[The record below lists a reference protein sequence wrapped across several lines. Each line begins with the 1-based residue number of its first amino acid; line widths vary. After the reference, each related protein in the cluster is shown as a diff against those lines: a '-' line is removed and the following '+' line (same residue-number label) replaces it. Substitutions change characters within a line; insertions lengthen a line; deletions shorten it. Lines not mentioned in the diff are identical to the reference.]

1 MSVEANKRMVQ
12 RVFDEAFNEGRL
24 GVIDETTD
32 SRSRD
37 HQHLDEPSFA
47 EHLKAVVTAMRTAF
61 PDLHFA
67 IERMIGEGDWV
78 ALHSTMT
85 GTHTGPLTRPLL
97 PPDGPPVIPPT
108 GRPIRVAHQHLL
120 RFEAGRN
127 AELWHVMDTI
137 GMMGQLGLLPAR
149 PATATTH

>member
-1 MSVEANKRMVQ
+1 MSVEANKRIVQ

-24 GVIDETTD
+24 SVIDETTD
-32 SRSRD
+32 GRSRD
-37 HQHLDEPSFA
+37 HQHPDEPSFA

-67 IERMIGEGDWV
+67 VERMIGEGDWV

-97 PPDGPPVIPPT
+97 PPDGPPLIPAT
-108 GRPIRVAHQHLL
+108 GRPIQVAHQHML
-120 RFEAGRN
+120 RFDGGRN
-127 AELWHVMDTI
+127 AEIWHVMDTA
-137 GMMGQLGLLPAR
+137 GMMGQLGLMPTLPEVMAR
-149 PATATTH
+149 